1 MIIIDDLLPKQHR
14 LKVVT
19 QLTEQIPITWRK
31 WGDKTS
37 NPVEDFCV
45 YVWKQVFSKY
55 VVMNSEGWEY
65 WEQRFG
71 PKETQTYIGFHTD
84 NDLDRWVAPEEEQR
98 LVDSGRVKTADYGFI
113 YYAHTEP
120 CVGGYLEI
128 KRDNGELERIQPVP
142 NRLILFTPNAQH
154 RVTNVVK
161 GYRRSI
167 VSNLWK
173 QTPSKYK

>member
-19 QLTEQIPITWRK
+19 QLTEQLPITWRK

-45 YVWKQVFSKY
+45 YVWKQVFPKY

-71 PKETQTYIGFHTD
+71 PSETQDYIGFHTD
-84 NDLDRWVAPEEEQR
+84 NDLDRWVDPEEEQR
-98 LVDSGRVKTADYGFI
+98 LVDSEEVKTADYGFI

-128 KRDNGELERIQPVP
+128 KRDNEELERIQPVP

-173 QTPSKYK
+173 QTPNKYK